1 MFTGF
6 SKETGEFLWELAFH
20 NERPW
25 FLEHKEQFE
34 RTLNE
39 PFRAL
44 AREVYDELRRLAPEE
59 PAWFDPREGGL
70 VCADHGA
77 QGLPRLT
84 PADRRFLR
92 HTEETPASQWLAAP
106 DRTPP
111 LGVMRQYVESR
122 LDLPVRAKLPEVAR

>member
-59 PAWFDPREGGL
+59 EWP
-70 VCADHGA
+70 GA
-77 QGLPRLT
+77 LQGPPVDDVHAR
-84 PADRRFLR
+84 LR
-92 HTEETPASQWLAAP
+92 HGGGA
-106 DRTPP
+106 
-111 LGVMRQYVESR
+111 R
-122 LDLPVRAKLPEVAR
+122 LLV